1 MKHVLVPVAMLKKN
15 WSMLLA
21 VRISNYGYTQEA
33 RFALGC
39 AWSIEFLV
47 QTDVR
52 HSEGLLLMALSI
64 IMKQ

>member
-1 MKHVLVPVAMLKKN
+1 
-15 WSMLLA
+15 MLLA

-64 IMKQ
+64 IITVIWLYQLS